1 MCIRDSFS
9 LGAVPR
15 RPRPARGPTR
25 PHPGAVEAMSKT
37 IPSPQLSPRKQ
48 GEGENPPLPPAGEGK
63 GERAILTNAKSLRQ
77 NQTDAEQKL
86 WYHLRA
92 HRFMGLKFKRQKPL
106 GHYIVDFICVE
117 QKLIIELDG
126 GQHAEQKAYD
136 SVRDTWSRGEGFTVL
151 RFWNNE
157 VMRDMEGVL
166 EQIRLTLSPD
176 PSPAS
181 GRGGQTNPLSPDPSP
196 ASGRGEQ
203 TNPLSPLAGRGLG
216 RGE

>member
-1 MCIRDSFS
+1 MR
-9 LGAVPR
+9 
-15 RPRPARGPTR
+15 
-25 PHPGAVEAMSKT
+25 KN
-37 IPSPQLSPRKQ
+37 IPSPQPSPRTR
-48 GEGENPPLPPAGEGK
+48 GEGATTPLPPAGEGK

>member
-1 MCIRDSFS
+1 M
-9 LGAVPR
+9 
-15 RPRPARGPTR
+15 
-25 PHPGAVEAMSKT
+25 
-37 IPSPQLSPRKQ
+37 
-48 GEGENPPLPPAGEGK
+48 
-63 GERAILTNAKSLRQ
+63 
-77 NQTDAEQKL
+77 
-86 WYHLRA
+86 
-92 HRFMGLKFKRQKPL
+92 
-106 GHYIVDFICVE
+106 
-117 QKLIIELDG
+117 
-126 GQHAEQKAYD
+126 
-136 SVRDTWSRGEGFTVL
+136 RDTWSRGEGFTVL